1 MTSGAVGDFPPAAQN
16 MLSIACRNADRLS
29 ALVNNFLDSEKI
41 AQSGMQFD
49 LQPQALMP
57 LLCGAMED
65 MQAFAQSYRVKIAIA
80 RVEPAAIINVDAER
94 FMQVMNNLLSN
105 AVKFSPSNGVVEI
118 GARIDAAQC
127 LIEVRDHG
135 PGIPKEFTTRMFG
148 RFTQADG
155 SDARAKDGTGLGL
168 AITKAL
174 VEGMGGRVRH
184 ECPASGGTKMIV
196 EWPLANLCILGGN
209 FGTEHSS

>member
-1 MTSGAVGDFPPAAQN
+1 

-41 AQSGMQFD
+41 AHGGMQFN

-57 LLCGAMED
+57 LLYRAMED
-65 MQAFAQSYRVKIAIA
+65 MQALAQSYRVKMAVG
-80 RVEPAAIINVDAER
+80 RCDPTVVINVDAER
-94 FMQVMNNLLSN
+94 FSQVLENLLSN
-105 AVKFSPSNGVVEI
+105 AIKFSPSDAVVEI
-118 GARIDAAQC
+118 GARIAESQC

-135 PGIPKEFTTRMFG
+135 PGVPKEFATRMFA

-155 SDARAKDGTGLGL
+155 SDARAKGGTGLGL

-174 VEGMGGRVRH
+174 VEGMGGRISH
-184 ECPASGGTKMIV
+184 ERPASGGTKMVV
-196 EWPLANLCILGGN
+196 ELPLYASGIAEMPTAAGRGGGN
-209 FGTEHSS
+209 S